1 MEQIYDKE
9 AISWHTKRSRSNKT
23 KKIINCLWQ
32 YCAIPGFSH
41 TETMWLSFEEYQE
54 LYQAYMRLFDV
65 ENMLHKT
72 RQTYEHL
79 IKAENEIEKPIDFD
93 F

>member
-1 MEQIYDKE
+1 M
-9 AISWHTKRSRSNKT
+9 
-23 KKIINCLWQ
+23 
-32 YCAIPGFSH
+32 
-41 TETMWLSFEEYQE
+41 ETMWLSFGEYQE

>member
-1 MEQIYDKE
+1 
-9 AISWHTKRSRSNKT
+9 
-23 KKIINCLWQ
+23 
-32 YCAIPGFSH
+32 
-41 TETMWLSFEEYQE
+41 MWLSFEEYQE

-72 RQTYEHL
+72 GQNYEHL

-93 F
+93 L

>member
-23 KKIINCLWQ
+23 EKIINCLWQ
-32 YCAIPGFSH
+32 YCAILGFSH

-72 RQTYEHL
+72 GQNYEHL

-93 F
+93 L

>member
-9 AISWHTKRSRSNKT
+9 TISWHTKRSRSNKT
-23 KKIINCLWQ
+23 EKIINCLWQ
-32 YCAIPGFSH
+32 YCAILGFSH
-41 TETMWLSFEEYQE
+41 TETMWLSFGEYQE

-93 F
+93 L

>member
-23 KKIINCLWQ
+23 EKIINCLWQ
-32 YCAIPGFSH
+32 YCAILGFSH

-79 IKAENEIEKPIDFD
+79 IKAENEIEKSIDFD

>member
-1 MEQIYDKE
+1 M
-9 AISWHTKRSRSNKT
+9 AR
-23 KKIINCLWQ
+23 L
-32 YCAIPGFSH
+32 GFSH
-41 TETMWLSFEEYQE
+41 TETMWLSFGE
-54 LYQAYMRLFDV
+54 YQAYMRLFDV

-72 RQTYEHL
+72 GQTYEHL

>member
-1 MEQIYDKE
+1 M
-9 AISWHTKRSRSNKT
+9 HTKRSRSNKT
-23 KKIINCLWQ
+23 EKIINCLWQ
-32 YCAIPGFSH
+32 YCAILGFSH

>member
-32 YCAIPGFSH
+32 YCAILGFSH

>member
-1 MEQIYDKE
+1 
-9 AISWHTKRSRSNKT
+9 
-23 KKIINCLWQ
+23 
-32 YCAIPGFSH
+32 
-41 TETMWLSFEEYQE
+41 MWLSFEEYQE
-54 LYQAYMRLFDV
+54 LFLAYMRLFDV

>member
-1 MEQIYDKE
+1 M
-9 AISWHTKRSRSNKT
+9 AR
-23 KKIINCLWQ
+23 L
-32 YCAIPGFSH
+32 GFSH

>member
-32 YCAIPGFSH
+32 YCATLGFSH

>member
-1 MEQIYDKE
+1 MSMK
-9 AISWHTKRSRSNKT
+9 KRGEPDGDRVNIDFGWLKYVSVAR
-23 KKIINCLWQ
+23 L
-32 YCAIPGFSH
+32 GFSH
-41 TETMWLSFEEYQE
+41 TETMWLSFGEYQE

-72 RQTYEHL
+72 GQTYEHL

>member
-23 KKIINCLWQ
+23 EKIINCLWQ
-32 YCAIPGFSH
+32 YCAILGFSH